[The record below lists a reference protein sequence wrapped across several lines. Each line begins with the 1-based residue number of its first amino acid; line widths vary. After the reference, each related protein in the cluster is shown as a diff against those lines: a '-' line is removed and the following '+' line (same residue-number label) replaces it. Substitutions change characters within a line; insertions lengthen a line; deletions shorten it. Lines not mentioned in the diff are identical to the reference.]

1 MVDFSSVVVVL
12 VVDVVVDAV
21 VAVEI
26 PSVANAFKKQGLEPP
41 LSSTSS
47 TIDDRQAGVP
57 PTLEVEVFGD
67 VERAAVA
74 AAARSLG
81 RQLVVVVLLG
91 HLRLQ
96 HVPHLDVHLLVLLH
110 LFPVLQT

>member
-1 MVDFSSVVVVL
+1 M
-12 VVDVVVDAV
+12 DAV
-21 VAVEI
+21 VAVDAELEVS
-26 PSVANAFKKQGLEPP
+26 SVADAFKKQGLEPQ
-41 LSSTSS
+41 LSSSSS